1 MKSKYIFGLLAV
13 GTAMSLVSCDDFIDD
28 NRYPLDRQT
37 VNPEFWSND
46 VNVQNQINYFYEDYS
61 GYGNGSGGGDFYWS
75 WLSDDQAGRT
85 KFADWTFTSIPPTS
99 GSWTAPYT
107 EIRRANLV
115 IEGVES
121 STLNDVAKAN
131 FIAQARLHRAR
142 SFYDLVRR
150 YGDVPLVTK
159 ALDPTDQAELF
170 GARTPR
176 NQVMDYVLADL
187 DYAVANIGTQSNKT
201 QFSKDMAQAFKLEVC
216 LYEGAYAKYHQND
229 KARSDKFYGE
239 AVKAGEAIATR
250 YPINSSY
257 ASLYQSFRT
266 AGGGFNGITNNSEI
280 IFCKTYADGVFMNSI
295 SDYSNAS
302 DGVAGI
308 TKDAF
313 DAFVFKDGLPA
324 SKTSYN
330 KTDHGTVESETSISI
345 ANLLDVRDQRLS
357 VITYDHIFFPGLT
370 WAASNTVG
378 QWSSTGYGVAKFN
391 NLTVPQSVVN
401 EINKNYLCA
410 PLFWG
415 GRLYVGILEAKAEL
429 GTLTDADLTKYMK
442 PLWERA
448 GIDTS
453 KLTVAFLNGI
463 NDPKNKMGVS
473 SLIYEIRRLRR
484 CELMLDDGIRY
495 WDLVRWH
502 QLDKLD
508 FTTNPDIVKGAY
520 IADAPADITAGKMT
534 ADGYYNCDWGQTRK
548 FDKKYYFY
556 PIPQN
561 QLQLND
567 VLTQNDGW
575 K

>member
-85 KFADWTFTSIPPTS
+85 KFADWTFTSIPATS

-280 IFCKTYADGVFMNSI
+280 IFCKTYAEGVFMNSI

-330 KTDHGTVESETSISI
+330 KTDHGAVESETSISI

-391 NLTVPQSVVN
+391 T
-401 EINKNYLCA
+401 
-410 PLFWG
+410 
-415 GRLYVGILEAKAEL
+415 
-429 GTLTDADLTKYMK
+429 
-442 PLWERA
+442 
-448 GIDTS
+448 
-453 KLTVAFLNGI
+453 
-463 NDPKNKMGVS
+463 
-473 SLIYEIRRLRR
+473 
-484 CELMLDDGIRY
+484 
-495 WDLVRWH
+495 
-502 QLDKLD
+502 
-508 FTTNPDIVKGAY
+508 
-520 IADAPADITAGKMT
+520 
-534 ADGYYNCDWGQTRK
+534 
-548 FDKKYYFY
+548 
-556 PIPQN
+556 
-561 QLQLND
+561 
-567 VLTQNDGW
+567 
-575 K
+575 